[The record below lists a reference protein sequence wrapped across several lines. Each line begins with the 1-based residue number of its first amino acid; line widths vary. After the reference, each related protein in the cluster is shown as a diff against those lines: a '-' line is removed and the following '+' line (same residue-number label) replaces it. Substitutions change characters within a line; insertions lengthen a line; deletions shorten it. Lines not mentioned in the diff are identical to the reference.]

1 MTIAQP
7 IRRRRK
13 EARPQEILT
22 AAMEEFDAVGF
33 GQSTMAGIAK
43 RAGISRTTIYLYYD
57 TKEAIF
63 EAAIRN
69 SVEQAIDQVADLARS
84 QESDFRA
91 LFGAAIDVI
100 YDELVEGKAAI
111 FLKIL
116 VAEGHAM
123 PDLVAFYRREILS
136 KGEAA
141 ITALIAQGIATG
153 ALSESCRY
161 DDPRIYVAP
170 TIFAALWMRVFDQID
185 PLDVDAFK
193 DAHVRLVVDAL
204 CARQ

>member
-7 IRRRRK
+7 ARRRRK
-13 EARPQEILT
+13 EARPHEILA
-22 AAMEEFDAVGF
+22 AAMAEFDAVGF
-33 GQSTMAGIAK
+33 GQTTMAGIAK

-69 SVEQAIDQVADLARS
+69 SVEQTIDQVANLARS

-123 PDLVAFYRREILS
+123 PDLVTFYRREILS

-141 ITALIAQGIATG
+141 ITALIAQGIASG
-153 ALSESCRY
+153 ALSESCRH